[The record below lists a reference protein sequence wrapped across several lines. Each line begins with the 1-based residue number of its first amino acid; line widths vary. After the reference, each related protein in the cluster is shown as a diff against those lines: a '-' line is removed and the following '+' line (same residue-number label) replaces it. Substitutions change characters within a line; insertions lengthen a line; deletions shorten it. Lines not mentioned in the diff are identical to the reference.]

1 MGKSQNVGIKSAF
14 MPIKYMGGSGL
25 GLASLEFYDPNPTR
39 PAIKKIFVTQPNP
52 PSLKNRSNL
61 TGWVESGRI

>member
-14 MPIKYMGGSGL
+14 RPIKYMGGSGL

-39 PAIKKIFVTQPNP
+39 PTIKKKFCNPTQPTK
-52 PSLKNRSNL
+52 S
-61 TGWVESGRI
+61 